1 MPELFSRMDLVNWLT
16 PSIADI
22 LDQGPAPPGGDG
34 SIRERMLTLQRE
46 LAELDTP
53 ARIVNVRST
62 PSYTLYIARPETVG
76 RLGNR
81 RTITP
86 NELKRSIGRIAE
98 SHKDWTLGFMPQMRD
113 DESTVGILLR
123 TAEHRP
129 LSLRRLLVRST
140 FRNYKSTFAFVCGIT
155 LEQQIVVRDVLSLGH
170 LHIIGED
177 GARQHFIRG
186 MILTLMLLNTP
197 SELRLA
203 MVGQGS
209 EAYKPFVGTPHTLGR
224 ILVLPSDGR
233 RLLDGLVKEIQ
244 RRQKAFNDANVDNIT
259 EYNAALQDTGKTG
272 IPRILLVMDS
282 ASEPAWQQ
290 NYQQWAPAVSELLQK
305 GVTVGIH
312 IVITSNQEEIQ
323 GVAPEILKSLPVRV
337 VMRSAG
343 KTIAE
348 ELPQFHASLM
358 RFVDAFV
365 LQDDDESSPTPIELC
380 AISNLEINKAVEYW
394 RANAKQ
400 RYEEAQM
407 QSISGKTGVTDILT
421 PNEEAEP
428 RLKTPPVPQK
438 PSSSALAKATQVL
451 ERIAV
456 KPEETTIV
464 EENNNH
470 LAVEPASAAKVQILK
485 QAQALAAYLGWLGV
499 GPLQDIFGYTLEEAE
514 VIVAELQRQGVLE
527 YTDCAIARF
536 MPLSQEQMPE

>member
-1 MPELFSRMDLVNWLT
+1 MPELFSRMDSVNWLT

-46 LAELDTP
+46 LTELDTP

-98 SHKDWTLGFMPQMRD
+98 AHKDWTLGFMPKMRD
-113 DESTVGILLR
+113 DETTVGILLR
-123 TAEHRP
+123 TSEHRP

-155 LEQQIVVRDVLSLGH
+155 LEQQIVVHDILKMGH
-170 LHIIGED
+170 VHVVGDD
-177 GARQHFIRG
+177 GAKQHFIRG
-186 MILTLMLLNTP
+186 LILTLILLNTP

-209 EAYKPFVGTPHTLGR
+209 EAYKAFVGTPHTLGR
-224 ILVLPSDGR
+224 ILVLPTDGK
-233 RLLDGLVKEIQ
+233 RLLDGLVKEIH
-244 RRQKAFNDANVDNIT
+244 RRQKAFADVGVESIA
-259 EYNAALQDTGKTG
+259 EYNAALQDTGKIG
-272 IPRILLVMDS
+272 IPRILLVIDS
-282 ASEPAWQQ
+282 ASEPAWEQ
-290 NYQQWAPAVSELLQK
+290 NYQQWTSSVTELLK
-305 GVTVGIH
+305 NGIACGIH
-312 IVITSNQEEIQ
+312 IIVTSNEKEIQ
-323 GVAPEILKSLPVRV
+323 GIEPEILDRLPIRIA
-337 VMRSAG
+337 MRSSG
-343 KTIAE
+343 KNLADT
-348 ELPQFHASLM
+348 LPHFHASLL

-365 LQDDDESSPTPIELC
+365 VQTDDEELPIPVELC

-394 RANAKQ
+394 RDNAKQ
-400 RYEEAQM
+400 RYEDAQM

-421 PNEEAEP
+421 PREETEQK
-428 RLKTPPVPQK
+428 LKTPPVPEK
-438 PSSSALAKATQVL
+438 PSTSALAKATQVL

-456 KPEETTIV
+456 KPA
-464 EENNNH
+464 ENNT
-470 LAVEPASAAKVQILK
+470 VEQSNAESSARVQILK

-514 VIVAELQRQGVLE
+514 VIIAELQRQGILE
-527 YTDCAIARF
+527 ETDCAIARF
-536 MPLSQEQMPE
+536 MPLSQENLPE